1 MNSIDVTKLK
11 KLAKDDLFKRD
22 IFGRTIL
29 HICILVNNS
38 DALKSLTKNPDFKTL
53 LKLNDY
59 ENGWNCLHYI
69 FFHKRLQCLKVL
81 IDYLQGTIVQGN
93 IFATNSPLL
102 ELLKFKDRNGHTPL
116 NLLNRF

>member
-1 MNSIDVTKLK
+1 ME
-11 KLAKDDLFKRD
+11 LF
-22 IFGRTIL
+22 
-29 HICILVNNS
+29 
-38 DALKSLTKNPDFKTL
+38 AL
-53 LKLNDY
+53 Y
-59 ENGWNCLHYI
+59 

-116 NLLNRF
+116 NLLNNDFKDLLWFPEYITDKNEFHMTYKYERIKSTKDVVQPEYEPDTLPF